1 MNQINLFIEL
11 TRLKKPIGFMLL
23 FWPCAW
29 GLTLA
34 YDFNKTL
41 DDYFFYLILFFLGSV
56 LMRSAGCIVN
66 DILDKEFDAKVFRT
80 KNRPIASGKISIKL
94 GILYAISLCLMAL
107 LVLINF
113 NVLTIILALGSMPLA
128 FTYPLMKRY
137 TYWPQLFLG
146 ITFNYGL
153 LLGWT
158 AIQGQ
163 VNITVI
169 LFYLGA
175 IFWTLGYD
183 TIYGYQ
189 DIKDDEIIGLKSTS
203 IKFKGKEKKFLF
215 ICYSFLLI
223 FFIIGGYLMKF
234 NFVYFV
240 FLLFPFLHLFFYQ
253 IKNFNFND
261 PEKCLKIFRS
271 NNFFG
276 LIIFVNILIT
286 KLYA

>member
-1 MNQINLFIEL
+1 MNQLNLFIEL

-34 YDFNKTL
+34 YDFSSNL
-41 DDYFFYLILFFLGSV
+41 NNYFFYLILFFLGSV

-80 KNRPIASGKISIKL
+80 KNRPIASGKVSIRL
-94 GILYAISLCLMAL
+94 GIFYSVFLCFLAL

-113 NVLTIILALGSMPLA
+113 NLFTIILAMASMPLA
-128 FTYPLMKRY
+128 FTYPLMKRF

-153 LLGWT
+153 ILGWT
-158 AIQGQ
+158 AIEGEI
-163 VNITVI
+163 NFIAI

-203 IKFKGKEKKFLF
+203 IKFKGNAKKFL
-215 ICYSFLLI
+215 ISCYSFLII
-223 FFIIGGYLMKF
+223 FFLGGGYFMKF
-234 NFVYFV
+234 NYIYFV
-240 FLLFPFLHLFFYQ
+240 LMLVPIFHLFFYQ
-253 IKNFNFND
+253 LKTFNLRD
-261 PEKCLKIFRS
+261 SLSCLKAFKS
-271 NNFFG
+271 NNLLG
-276 LIIFVNILIT
+276 LIIFLNILAGKNLI
-286 KLYA
+286 